1 MLSKLQLKEISSL
14 SQKKNREAQ
23 NSFLIEGRKL
33 IYEGLKSDFSC
44 KLIIINHDYADSNP
58 DVFTMAKE
66 KKVRIEVLKN
76 SEFKKI
82 SETVSPQGIAAV
94 FEIPKIGFL
103 NISGESIVVA
113 LENISDPGNLGTIIR
128 TCDWFGIENILLSE
142 DCVDLY
148 NPKVIRSTMG
158 SIFHVTAIEDKKF
171 YSTLTDLKQSNFKIL
186 TAHMKGLNVF
196 DYKRKGKLVLSFCNE
211 ANGPTQKLQKLNDEF
226 LNIPAK
232 GKAESLN
239 VASAAAIIISAISNS

>member
-1 MLSKLQLKEISSL
+1 MNFLKPSKRITGASL
-14 SQKKNREAQ
+14 LLAAWLLGACGQDANTKTFTVKNNLNLNR
-23 NSFLIEGRKL
+23 S
-33 IYEGLKSDFSC
+33 
-44 KLIIINHDYADSNP
+44 
-58 DVFTMAKE
+58 T
-66 KKVRIEVLKN
+66 
-76 SEFKKI
+76 
-82 SETVSPQGIAAV
+82 ETVSV
-94 FEIPKIGFL
+94 
-103 NISGESIVVA
+103 SINQVSA
-113 LENISDPGNLGTIIR
+113 LVKQ
-128 TCDWFGIENILLSE
+128 FGIENILLSE